1 MEASPGEL
9 KRIGFV
15 ARNAGYPSVRYVP
28 EDGFGYD
35 LVTRLGE
42 AFRWTDLEVES
53 KVYGQVAVPVVSA
66 RTLWRMKKDTL
77 RYTVLA
83 ERFGFKED

>member
-1 MEASPGEL
+1 M
-9 KRIGFV
+9 KRIRFV

-53 KVYGQVAVPVVSA
+53 KVYGEVAVPVVSA

-77 RYTVLA
+77 RYTDAFDAQVLA